1 MPVLLQQL
9 MSGFE
14 TIQMHTKTLIYALK
28 LKWKQKTKKKQKTTK
43 TKSWAINKYTET
55 TKTFLKNVQS
65 D

>member
-14 TIQMHTKTLIYALK
+14 TIQMYTKTPIYALK
-28 LKWKQKTKKKQKTTK
+28 LKWKQKTTK

-55 TKTFLKNVQS
+55 TKTFKKNVQS